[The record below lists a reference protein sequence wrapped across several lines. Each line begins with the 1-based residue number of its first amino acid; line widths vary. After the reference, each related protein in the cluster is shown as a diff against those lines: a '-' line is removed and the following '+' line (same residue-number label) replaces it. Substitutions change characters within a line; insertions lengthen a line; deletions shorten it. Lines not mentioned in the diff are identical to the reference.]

1 MQIYDI
7 IMLVVFG
14 GAVLWGLWKGFAW
27 QVASIAGIVLS
38 YFMAATFREP
48 LAAQID
54 AEPPWNMF
62 LAMLILFLGTAL
74 AIWIGFNMI
83 RRSIEKTKLKD
94 FDRQVGGVLGAV
106 KGGILCIVITL
117 FSVTLLSDS
126 QKEAICNSYSGYIIA
141 TVLDQAT
148 PIMPKEVHNVVGPYL
163 ERLDHE
169 LDHEKHPERHT
180 GDSSLLT
187 GGTATSGTPTLDGD
201 AGATGTGPAL
211 PPGSDPTGM
220 SMSELEKSLGVKV
233 DPARSARALFKAVE
247 EYNRD

>member
-1 MQIYDI
+1 MQTYDVV
-7 IMLVVFG
+7 MLIVFG
-14 GAVLWGLWKGFAW
+14 GAVLWGLYKGFAW

-54 AEPPWNMF
+54 AAPPWNMF

-74 AIWIGFNMI
+74 AIWIGFNML
-83 RRSIEKTKLKD
+83 RKSIEKTKLKD
-94 FDRQVGGVLGAV
+94 FDRQVGAVLGAV

-117 FSVTLLSDS
+117 FAVTLLSDA

-141 TVLDQAT
+141 NVLDKAT
-148 PIMPKEVHNVVGPYL
+148 PIMPKEVHDVVGPYL

-180 GDSSLLT
+180 GGSLLT
-187 GGTATSGTPTLDGD
+187 GGAPAPVTVDGD
-201 AGATGTGPAL
+201 AGAAGDGPAL
-211 PPGSDPTGM
+211 PPGSDPSEMT
-220 SMSELEKSLGVKV
+220 MSELEKTLGVKV
-233 DPARSARALFKAVE
+233 DPARSARAIFKAVE